1 MGEDVVPVTDQL
13 DHRRPV
19 PWPTRSG
26 RRHAGAATIATLN
39 AFVLGKPL
47 GTTGEIV
54 VGLIFTWVTVGAAI
68 IAFRYGK
75 WAPNIGTIVKIAVVA
90 IFTILLI
97 VYLAR
102 HGQPAGT
109 STAAD
114 LKPSLNG
121 FLTVIGVLVFLWVGF
136 ELSSGASE
144 EMHNPQRDVPKMIVR
159 SGVIAAVLY
168 GLAIGGII
176 LVIPRAGLSSVSGFA
191 DAYKA
196 VATDLHSHGLNVVF
210 GILIILTLIGSG
222 SVWLEGADR
231 TQAIAALDG
240 AAPAWMGRWTSFG
253 TPIAVNLASGVVASA
268 FVFFVFLI
276 TKGSLANFFSVMLA
290 LVISTT
296 AVSYVFVFPALVSL
310 RRKYPDAP
318 RPYRVP
324 GGTAGAWAAVV
335 ICELFVI
342 VSAVTCSG
350 RALQRPVRQPTR
362 SRTTGGVPGVLGVG
376 HAWLARGD
384 GPGRRALQ
392 RSAGPTGGGADRRWR
407 PSRGRPRMIPHWA
420 VTTAQAAGIQRWPE
434 LPYHCLRVRYMRTLG
449 WHYRRTIRER
459 YSRYRR
465 ITGAREVTLFGEQEK
480 VDAQGSRR
488 AVAGLDRSHSFR
500 VRGSQFTYVASSDS
514 HAFFK
519 VRWLAQDQ
527 RPALARSARRQRPA
541 EPVGVW
547 AADDGSTAPS
557 ASHVLGR

>member
-1 MGEDVVPVTDQL
+1 MAHMAGIAQGTLVAPEKAKLRKVLSRPDLVLFTACAIVGL
-13 DHRRPV
+13 DSVAFAAEAGAQAITWLLISLVLFLIPYGMLV
-19 PWPTRSG
+19 AELGAAFPIEGGPYEWVKMSSG
-26 RRHAGAATIATLN
+26 RLTGSITAVLYWLSNPIWVGGTLAASAIATLN
-39 AFVLGKPL
+39 AFVLSKPL

-54 VGLIFTWVTVGAAI
+54 VGLIFTWVTVGTAI
-68 IAFRYGK
+68 IALRYGK

-90 IFTILLI
+90 IFTVLLI
-97 VYLAR
+97 VYLTR

-109 STAAD
+109 STASD
-114 LKPSLNG
+114 LKPSVNG

-168 GLAIGGII
+168 GLAIGGIV

-253 TPIAVNLASGVVASA
+253 TPIAVNLASGVVGSA
-268 FVFFVFLI
+268 FVCFVFLI
-276 TKGSLANFFSVMLA
+276 TKGSLANFFSVMIA

-296 AVSYVFVFPALVSL
+296 SVSYVFVFPALISL

-324 GGTAGAWAAVV
+324 GGMAGAWAAVV
-335 ICELFVI
+335 ISELFVI
-342 VSAVTCSG
+342 VSAVTLLWPGAINAVLGQSYSIEDNWG
-350 RALQRPVRQPTR
+350 VSRAFFEWVTLGSFAVM
-362 SRTTGGVPGVLGVG
+362 VLVGVLFW
-376 HAWLARGD
+376 AI
-384 GPGRRALQ
+384 GR
-392 RSAGPTGGGADRRWR
+392 ADRR
-407 PSRGRPRMIPHWA
+407 RGLTGEMAEVP
-420 VTTAQAAGIQRWPE
+420 QAA
-434 LPYHCLRVRYMRTLG
+434 
-449 WHYRRTIRER
+449 
-459 YSRYRR
+459 
-465 ITGAREVTLFGEQEK
+465 A
-480 VDAQGSRR
+480 
-488 AVAGLDRSHSFR
+488 
-500 VRGSQFTYVASSDS
+500 
-514 HAFFK
+514 
-519 VRWLAQDQ
+519 
-527 RPALARSARRQRPA
+527 PADPA
-541 EPVGVW
+541 PG
-547 AADDGSTAPS
+547 G
-557 ASHVLGR
+557 H

>member
-1 MGEDVVPVTDQL
+1 MAHMAGIAQGTLVAPEKAKLRKVLSRPDLILFTACAIVSL
-13 DHRRPV
+13 DSVAFAAEAGAQAITWLLISLVLFLIPYGMLV
-19 PWPTRSG
+19 AELGAAFPIEGGPYEWVKMSSG
-26 RRHAGAATIATLN
+26 RLTGSITAVLYWLSNPIWVGGTLAASAIATLN
-39 AFVLGKPL
+39 AFVLSKPL

-54 VGLIFTWVTVGAAI
+54 VGLIFTWVTVGTAI
-68 IAFRYGK
+68 IALRYGK

-90 IFTILLI
+90 IFTVLLI
-97 VYLAR
+97 VYLTR

-109 STAAD
+109 STASD
-114 LKPSLNG
+114 LKPSVNG

-168 GLAIGGII
+168 GLAIGGIV

-253 TPIAVNLASGVVASA
+253 TPIAVNLASGVVGSA
-268 FVFFVFLI
+268 FVCFVFLI
-276 TKGSLANFFSVMLA
+276 TKGSLANFFSVMIA

-296 AVSYVFVFPALVSL
+296 SVSYVFVFPALISL

-324 GGTAGAWAAVV
+324 GGMAGAWAAVV
-335 ICELFVI
+335 ISELFVI
-342 VSAVTCSG
+342 VSAVTLLWPGAINAVLGQSYSIEDNWG
-350 RALQRPVRQPTR
+350 VSRAFFEWVTLGSFAVM
-362 SRTTGGVPGVLGVG
+362 VLVGVLFW
-376 HAWLARGD
+376 AI
-384 GPGRRALQ
+384 GR
-392 RSAGPTGGGADRRWR
+392 ADRR
-407 PSRGRPRMIPHWA
+407 RGLTGEMAEVP
-420 VTTAQAAGIQRWPE
+420 QAA
-434 LPYHCLRVRYMRTLG
+434 
-449 WHYRRTIRER
+449 
-459 YSRYRR
+459 
-465 ITGAREVTLFGEQEK
+465 A
-480 VDAQGSRR
+480 
-488 AVAGLDRSHSFR
+488 
-500 VRGSQFTYVASSDS
+500 
-514 HAFFK
+514 
-519 VRWLAQDQ
+519 
-527 RPALARSARRQRPA
+527 PADPA
-541 EPVGVW
+541 PG
-547 AADDGSTAPS
+547 G
-557 ASHVLGR
+557 H